1 MDDQYLDAFIRESE
15 EAITDLNNSLL
26 DLESDPDDQAA
37 MDQIFRT
44 AHTLKGNFGAMGF
57 EDASDLAHAIEDLL
71 DAMRQ
76 DEMAVTPERMDLIF
90 AGVDMIE
97 VIVREIESE
106 GESTTDT
113 DEMVAQLRAVMEES
127 DFDSESGET
136 PDPAVAGGAG
146 DPDGASGAGAGSGD
160 TDAGAADGADDAAV
174 EAFDVSAGDADGRVV
189 RADVSVGEGDML
201 GVDAMLALDRIT
213 ATFDLLDADPDREAI
228 EDGEFEDTFALAL
241 DAPDADAAAAELDA
255 IGAVESADVV
265 DATDALGG
273 GDEGDAGENDA
284 DDGGV
289 GSDATGSP
297 DPAGDAPQAASGDDD
312 GASVDEIKSVRVDV
326 DQLDDLHGL
335 VEQLVTSRI
344 KLRRAVETDD
354 LAGASEN
361 LNELDKITANLQNTV
376 MDMRLIPLK
385 KVVGKFPRMV
395 RDLSRELDKDVE
407 FTIEGEDIELDRTI
421 LTEISD
427 PLMHII
433 RNSLDHGIEA
443 PAEREAA
450 GKDPTGQVEL
460 RASRERDHVIIE
472 VEDDGAGLDVE
483 AIERKAIEKGV
494 RSSDEIEAMSDSAV
508 YDLVFHPGFST
519 ADEVTDTSG
528 RGVGMDVVH
537 DTVTQLDGSVSVDST
552 PGEGTTVSLRLPVT
566 MAIVKVLFVEVG
578 DEEYGVPLKNVDE
591 ITRTSAIKQINGND
605 VIKHNDDIYPVV
617 DLAERFDVPG
627 THATA
632 DADAEGAETAATDG
646 GEPTDATGDPADAT
660 GEAVDSTDESAEA
673 ADGQVERGAA
683 GAVAGAGSDAAAG
696 AVDAAGPGGD
706 EGMLVRIRES
716 ERQVALR
723 CDAVNSQEEVV
734 VKPLEGILSGT
745 PGLSGTAVLG
755 DGNIVHIL
763 DVVTL

>member
-15 EAITDLNNSLL
+15 EAITELNNSLL
-26 DLESDPDDQAA
+26 DLETDPGDQAA
-37 MDQIFRT
+37 MDSIFRT

-57 EDASDLAHAIEDLL
+57 EDASDLAHAMEDLL

-76 DEMAVTPERMDLIF
+76 GEMEVTADRMDLIF

-97 VIVREIESE
+97 VIVREIDQE
-106 GESTTDT
+106 GESHTDT
-113 DEMVAQLRAVMEES
+113 SEMVAQLRAVLEE
-127 DFDSESGET
+127 
-136 PDPAVAGGAG
+136 
-146 DPDGASGAGAGSGD
+146 
-160 TDAGAADGADDAAV
+160 ADGADV
-174 EAFDVSAGDADGRVV
+174 EAGIDDATGVDRGDGDDADGGFDL
-189 RADVSVGEGDML
+189 DVSVDPDDVEAGTVGARLGLGDSDMP
-201 GVDAMLALDRIT
+201 GVDAMLAL
-213 ATFDLLDADPDREAI
+213 EAI
-228 EDGEFEDTFALAL
+228 EDTYDILASQPDRDAIEEGEYDEEFLIVV
-241 DAPDADAAAAELDA
+241 DAAADAVGETLEDAPEVESVEVRELDVGDGDGSTSDTGTPA
-255 IGAVESADVV
+255 SA
-265 DATDALGG
+265 G
-273 GDEGDAGENDA
+273 
-284 DDGGV
+284 
-289 GSDATGSP
+289 
-297 DPAGDAPQAASGDDD
+297 AASGAGGADVAAGED
-312 GASVDEIKSVRVDV
+312 GSVDEIKSVRVDV

-354 LAGASEN
+354 LDGAAEN

-395 RDLSRELDKDVE
+395 RDLARDLDKDVE

-433 RNSLDHGIEA
+433 RNAIDHGVES
-443 PAEREAA
+443 PEEREAA
-450 GKDPTGQVEL
+450 GKSPTGHIEL

-483 AIERKAIEKGV
+483 AIRRQAIEQGV
-494 RSSDEIEAMSDSAV
+494 RSPEELEAMDTSSV

-537 DTVTQLDGSVSVDST
+537 DTVTQLDGSVNVESD

-578 DEEYGVPLKNVDE
+578 EEEYGIPLKNVDE
-591 ITRTSAIKQINGND
+591 ITRTTEVNQINGSE
-605 VIKHNDDIYPVV
+605 VIKHNDEIYPVIH
-617 DLAERFDVPG
+617 LGERFEVPG
-627 THATA
+627 AHN
-632 DADAEGAETAATDG
+632 GHNDG
-646 GEPTDATGDPADAT
+646 I
-660 GEAVDSTDESAEA
+660 
-673 ADGQVERGAA
+673 A
-683 GAVAGAGSDAAAG
+683 GNGHKED
-696 AVDAAGPGGD
+696 
-706 EGMLVRIRES
+706 GMLVRIRES
-716 ERQVALR
+716 ERRVALH
-723 CDAVNSQEEVV
+723 CDEVNSQEEVV

>member
-15 EAITDLNNSLL
+15 EAITELNNSLL
-26 DLESDPDDQAA
+26 DLESDPEDREA
-37 MDQIFRT
+37 MDSIFRT

-76 DEMAVTPERMDLIF
+76 GEMEVTADRMDLIF

-97 VIVREIESE
+97 AIVSEIDDE
-106 GESTTDT
+106 GEPTVDT
-113 DEMVAQLRAVMEES
+113 AEMVAQLRAVMDEGTG
-127 DFDSESGET
+127 DAGTDGDAV
-136 PDPAVAGGAG
+136 DPAEA
-146 DPDGASGAGAGSGD
+146 GASGPP
-160 TDAGAADGADDAAV
+160 DAAADLLADLEIDADDVSGAAVHAT
-174 EAFDVSAGDADGRVV
+174 
-189 RADVSVGEGDML
+189 VSVGDGDML
-201 GVDAMLALDRIT
+201 GVDAMLALEAVEDAFAILATDPARDT
-213 ATFDLLDADPDREAI
+213 VEGGGFDETFDLVLDAGSVDAVSEELAAIGAI
-228 EDGEFEDTFALAL
+228 ESAETTDVT
-241 DAPDADAAAAELDA
+241 DAVRASAGGAGGATGAGGDSSPAAAAA
-255 IGAVESADVV
+255 PSA
-265 DATDALGG
+265 GG
-273 GDEGDAGENDA
+273 
-284 DDGGV
+284 
-289 GSDATGSP
+289 
-297 DPAGDAPQAASGDDD
+297 D

-433 RNSLDHGIEA
+433 RNSLDHGIEP

-450 GKDPTGQVEL
+450 GKPPTGQVEL

-472 VEDDGAGLDVE
+472 VADDGAGLDVD
-483 AIERKAIEKGV
+483 AIRRQAVEQGV
-494 RSSDEIEAMSDSAV
+494 RSPDELETMSDSAV

-591 ITRTSAIKQINGND
+591 ITRTDEVKQINGTE
-605 VIKHNDDIYPVV
+605 VIKHNDDIYPVI
-617 DLAERFDVPG
+617 DLAETFDVPG
-627 THATA
+627 T
-632 DADAEGAETAATDG
+632 AAADG
-646 GEPTDATGDPADAT
+646 GETEAESTDAATAGAAAAGGATGDD
-660 GEAVDSTDESAEA
+660 GDVAVA
-673 ADGQVERGAA
+673 AGGGAMAGGAA
-683 GAVAGAGSDAAAG
+683 ATNSHED
-696 AVDAAGPGGD
+696 
-706 EGMLVRIRES
+706 GMLVRIRES
-716 ERQVALR
+716 ERQVALK
-723 CDAVNSQEEVV
+723 CDAVSSQEEVV

>member
-1 MDDQYLDAFIRESE
+1 MDEQYLDAFIRESE
-15 EAITDLNNSLL
+15 EAITNLNNSLL
-26 DLESDPDDQAA
+26 DLESDPDDQEA
-37 MDQIFRT
+37 MDSIFRT

-57 EDASDLAHAIEDLL
+57 EDASDLAHAVEDLL

-76 DEMAVTPERMDLIF
+76 DEMEVTAERMDLIF

-106 GESTTDT
+106 GESTTET
-113 DEMVAQLRAVMEES
+113 GEMVAQLRAVLEES
-127 DFDSESGET
+127 DFDAET
-136 PDPAVAGGAG
+136 GAIEPSIDPAGT
-146 DPDGASGAGAGSGD
+146 P
-160 TDAGAADGADDAAV
+160 
-174 EAFDVSAGDADGRVV
+174 AGDAESAGTTAGLDDAGTEDAEGADGMDLDALGVAPGDADERVV
-189 RADVSVGEGDML
+189 RSRVSVGEGDML

-213 ATFDLLDADPDREAI
+213 DAFDLLGAAPDREAI
-228 EDGEFEDTFALAL
+228 ESGDFEEDFVLAL
-241 DAPDADAAAAELDA
+241 DAPDADAVAAELDA
-255 IGAVESADVV
+255 ISAVESAETTEL
-265 DATDALGG
+265 AESAP
-273 GDEGDAGENDA
+273 
-284 DDGGV
+284 
-289 GSDATGSP
+289 DATGTGA
-297 DPAGDAPQAASGDDD
+297 PAAPGDEAADANGND

-395 RDLSRELDKDVE
+395 RDLSRELGKEVE

-433 RNSLDHGIEA
+433 RNSLDHGIES
-443 PAEREAA
+443 PDEREDA
-450 GKDPTGQVEL
+450 GKPQTGQIEL

-494 RSSDEIEAMSDSAV
+494 RSPDEIDAMDDSAI

-591 ITRTSAIKQINGND
+591 ITRTSEVKQINGSD
-605 VIKHNDDIYPVV
+605 VIKHNEDIYPVI

-627 THATA
+627 AGGQSPAEAGAADSAGAA
-632 DADAEGAETAATDG
+632 DAASGATESGDG
-646 GEPTDATGDPADAT
+646 G
-660 GEAVDSTDESAEA
+660 
-673 ADGQVERGAA
+673 GAA
-683 GAVAGAGSDAAAG
+683 VAAAAAGVDAAA
-696 AVDAAGPGGD
+696 ANAASSTAAGD